1 MRKGKNNRLLKGVL
15 VCETIAI
22 IALLAVLILWIN
34 RPADVAKDQ
43 PQYALAEGSAESQPN
58 EVSAEGTFL
67 HAAPGGGELS
77 GRGDSRSEDGSG
89 RSGGYYVS
97 RVAADAR
104 ISGRGFL

>member
-22 IALLAVLILWIN
+22 IALLAVLILWID

-58 EVSAEGTFL
+58 EVSAEEPSSTPPPVEESSQVEEIPEARMVLGAVGDIMSVSYTHL
-67 HAAPGGGELS
+67 RCAP
-77 GRGDSRSEDGSG
+77 
-89 RSGGYYVS
+89 
-97 RVAADAR
+97 AR
-104 ISGRGFL
+104 FG